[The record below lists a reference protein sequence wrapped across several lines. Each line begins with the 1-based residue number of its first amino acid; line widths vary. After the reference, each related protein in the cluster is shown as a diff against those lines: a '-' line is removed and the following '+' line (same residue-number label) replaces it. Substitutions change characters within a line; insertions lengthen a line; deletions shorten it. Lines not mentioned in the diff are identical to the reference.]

1 MNMSVE
7 SVRKHFTDRGL
18 KDPVFELKESG
29 ATVALAAQAIG
40 VQPGE
45 IAKTLSFK
53 LKDKFIL
60 IVASGNAK
68 IDNKK
73 YKNFFGEKAR
83 MLDFEEVEQITGH
96 PVGGVCPFGLSQE
109 LEIYLDTSLKDYKK
123 VYPAAG
129 SKTAIMEITV
139 DELQAVTKGI
149 WADVCQD
156 VHNLES
162 QLV

>member
-1 MNMSVE
+1 MSVE
-7 SVRKHFTDRGL
+7 NVRRHFTDRGL

-40 VQPGE
+40 VEPGE

-53 LKDKFIL
+53 LKDKYIL
-60 IVASGNAK
+60 IVASGVAK

-83 MLDFEEVEQITGH
+83 MLDAEVVEQITGH
-96 PVGGVCPFGLSQE
+96 PVGGVCPFGLVQE
-109 LEIYLDTSLKDYKK
+109 LEIYLDTSLKAYKE

-129 SKTAIMEITV
+129 SKTAIMKISV
-139 DELQAVTKGI
+139 DEMQELTKAV
-149 WADVCQD
+149 WVDVCQD
-156 VHNLES
+156 VHNSEI
-162 QLV
+162 

>member
-1 MNMSVE
+1 MSVE

-18 KDPVFELKESG
+18 KDPVIELTESG

-40 VQPGE
+40 VEPGE
-45 IAKTLSFK
+45 IAKTLSFR

-60 IVASGNAK
+60 IVASGIAK

-83 MLDFEEVEQITGH
+83 MLDFEEVEEITGH
-96 PVGGVCPFGLSQE
+96 PVGGVCPFGLKQE
-109 LEIYLDTSLKDYKK
+109 LEIYLDTSIKAYKE

-129 SKTAIMEITV
+129 SKTCIMKISVE
-139 DELQAVTKGI
+139 DLQEVTNGI
-149 WADVCQD
+149 WIDVCQD
-156 VHNLES
+156 LHNLES
-162 QLV
+162 

>member
-1 MNMSVE
+1 MGDKMSVE
-7 SVRKHFTDRGL
+7 RVRRHFTDRGL

-60 IVASGNAK
+60 IVASGDAK

-73 YKNFFGEKAR
+73 YKSFFGEKAR
-83 MLDFEEVEQITGH
+83 MLDPDVVEQVTGH
-96 PVGGVCPFGLSQE
+96 PVGGVCPFGLTQE
-109 LEIYLDTSLKDYKK
+109 LAVYLDTSLKAYKN

-129 SKTAIMEITV
+129 SKTDIMKISV
-139 DELQAVTKGI
+139 DEMQELTKGI
-149 WADVCQD
+149 WVDVCQD
-156 VHNLES
+156 MHKLES
-162 QLV
+162 

>member
-1 MNMSVE
+1 MGDKMSVE
-7 SVRKHFTDRGL
+7 SVRRHFTDRGL

-29 ATVALAAQAIG
+29 ATVVLAAQAIG

-45 IAKTLSFK
+45 IAKTISFK

-60 IVASGNAK
+60 IVASGDSK

-73 YKNFFGEKAR
+73 YKNYFGEKAR
-83 MLDFEEVEQITGH
+83 MLGFEEVEKVTGH

-109 LEIYLDTSLKDYKK
+109 LEIYLDTSLKNYKK

-129 SKTAIMEITV
+129 SKTNIMEIAV
-139 DELQAVTKGI
+139 DEMQEVTKGI
-149 WADVCQD
+149 WIDVCQD
-156 VHNLES
+156 VHKLED
-162 QLV
+162 

>member
-1 MNMSVE
+1 MSVE

-18 KDPVFELKESG
+18 KDPVIELTESG

-40 VQPGE
+40 VEPGE
-45 IAKTLSFK
+45 IAKTLSFR

-60 IVASGNAK
+60 IVASGVAK

-83 MLDFEEVEQITGH
+83 MLDFEEVEEITGH
-96 PVGGVCPFGLSQE
+96 PVGGVCPFGLKQE
-109 LEIYLDTSLKDYKK
+109 LEIYLDISMKTYKE

-129 SKTAIMEITV
+129 SKTCIMKISVE
-139 DELQAVTKGI
+139 DLQEVTKGI
-149 WADVCQD
+149 WIDVCQD

-162 QLV
+162 